1 VALILKRHA
10 TATRAAG
17 VFLLSLTLAPA
28 AVGCG
33 RSSAPADPAPG
44 QRRIVG
50 DYNMEIRERQPRADG
65 IHHVDTR
72 ATIARLRE
80 AHVTTYFYLVF
91 HASTDWT
98 DFTREFLPAAEEAG
112 LDLWIYLVP
121 PSECCSQ
128 PHGSDFVRWAE
139 EIAHLSARHPAIKG
153 WAMDDFSSNLETFT
167 PEYTKM
173 MRDAARRVNPALRFF
188 PVLYHDDYSDAFL
201 AAYAPLVDGAI
212 FPYTLNFD
220 GVDEVGDALDRITGK
235 LEPFGLDLVLMVY
248 ATKISVAPYPPAA
261 TYVAGALQVGLE
273 YTGRGEILGVTTYAM
288 AKEFQKEDCA
298 FAHHLNLTM
307 PSETETQAGDF
318 VSARQ
323 AVRLHAG
330 AASYRLQF
338 FEQDS
343 YPAGTAGY
351 HFKQLLVDG
360 QTVWE
365 RDVASDAALAWVERS
380 FDLTPHLEG
389 RSAATIAFRLYDKK
403 GVTNFGIRVSIA
415 DLRTSGFSIANAG
428 FTKDT
433 AWTFATQ
440 GPGSA
445 GYAYYACDPDRQR
458 HVYEAVRDLY
468 RRVDAGGGSQGATGR
483 DTAREGGKMSPVSRP
498 PALPR

>member
-1 VALILKRHA
+1 
-10 TATRAAG
+10 
-17 VFLLSLTLAPA
+17 
-28 AVGCG
+28 
-33 RSSAPADPAPG
+33 
-44 QRRIVG
+44 
-50 DYNMEIRERQPRADG
+50 
-65 IHHVDTR
+65 
-72 ATIARLRE
+72 
-80 AHVTTYFYLVF
+80 
-91 HASTDWT
+91 
-98 DFTREFLPAAEEAG
+98 
-112 LDLWIYLVP
+112 
-121 PSECCSQ
+121 
-128 PHGSDFVRWAE
+128 
-139 EIAHLSARHPAIKG
+139 
-153 WAMDDFSSNLETFT
+153 
-167 PEYTKM
+167 
-173 MRDAARRVNPALRFF
+173 
-188 PVLYHDDYSDAFL
+188 
-201 AAYAPLVDGAI
+201 
-212 FPYTLNFD
+212 
-220 GVDEVGDALDRITGK
+220 
-235 LEPFGLDLVLMVY
+235 MVY

-273 YTGRGEILGVTTYAM
+273 FMRRGEILGVTTYAM

-318 VSARQ
+318 VSASQ

-330 AASYRLQF
+330 AANYRLQF

-380 FDLTPHLEG
+380 FDLTPHLKG
-389 RSAATIAFRLYDKK
+389 KSAATIAFRLYDKK